1 MFPLRLPVPSVEI
14 RLRPKERLRA
24 TEGRDLVRRPIR
36 VDGPFR
42 MLAEPLRKSETL
54 LLVIL
59 DCYVSSKMGVRVV
72 D

>member
-1 MFPLRLPVPSVEI
+1 MLVPSVEI

-24 TEGRDLVRRPIR
+24 TKGRDFVRGPIR

-42 MLAEPLRKSETL
+42 MLAEPLRKSELL

-59 DCYVSSKMGVRVV
+59 DCYVSIETGVQVV